1 MVYVKGRR
9 AGGTHGAAIRLVEIA
24 HLQKGS
30 SHLWVDTTHRNIE
43 RYLRRYFFRALRG
56 TRFHWNQQRKTLTF
70 EGGGYCD
77 FGSAS
82 RPENLEG
89 FGYDYI
95 WINEAGILLKD
106 EALFYST
113 LSPMMMESPK
123 AQVFIIGAPKGPGL
137 FQRMYDWGQDE
148 MRPEWASF
156 RHASHLNP
164 LLPRSALEEM
174 RANMPERVYRQEVL
188 AEFVEGEGSVF
199 RNVSAIVRPGAEPE
213 AVAPDVSY
221 VLGIDLARHT
231 DFTVIWAGR
240 ADTCHGVAC
249 ERFRRIPWERQVAR
263 IAYMARKYHDA
274 PIYAD
279 ATGMGDPVV
288 EDLAR
293 EGLQV
298 QGIKFTKERKRQ
310 IIDHLAIGIERER
323 LTIIPHDQTVRELHA
338 YEYRQL
344 PTGHLRSEGGGGQHD
359 DCVIALA
366 LCYWGMSAREP
377 GFILGSKMVT
387 SELD

>member
-9 AGGTHGAAIRLVEIA
+9 AGGTHGAVNKLLQIA
-24 HLQKGS
+24 HEQPGS
-30 SHLWVDTTHRNIE
+30 RHLWVDTIQRNIE
-43 RYLRRYFFRALRG
+43 RYLRRYFLRGLRG
-56 TRFHWNQQRKTLTF
+56 TRYHWNKQRLTLTF
-70 EGGGYCD
+70 EGGAYCD

-82 RPENLEG
+82 KPENLEG
-89 FGYDYI
+89 FAYDYI
-95 WINEAGILLKD
+95 WINEAGTLLKD
-106 EALFYST
+106 EALYYFT
-113 LSPMMMESPK
+113 LLPMQMESPN

-137 FQRMYDWGQDE
+137 FQRMFDWGQDE

-156 RHASHLNP
+156 RHASHQNH

-174 RANMPERVYRQEVL
+174 RATMPDRVYRQEVL

-199 RNVSAIVRPGAEPE
+199 RNVSAIVRPGKEPP
-213 AVAPDVSY
+213 VLPDVPY
-221 VLGIDLARHT
+221 VLGVDLARHT

-240 ADTCHGVAC
+240 ADTRHGVAC
-249 ERFRRIPWERQVAR
+249 DRFRRIPWDRQVAR
-263 IAYMARKYHDA
+263 IADMARKYHDA
-274 PIYAD
+274 PVYAD

-293 EGLQV
+293 EGLHV
-298 QGIKFTKERKRQ
+298 QGIHFSKERKRRL
-310 IIDHLAIGIERER
+310 IDNLAIGIERER

-344 PTGHLRSEGGGGQHD
+344 PSGHQRSEGGGGQHD